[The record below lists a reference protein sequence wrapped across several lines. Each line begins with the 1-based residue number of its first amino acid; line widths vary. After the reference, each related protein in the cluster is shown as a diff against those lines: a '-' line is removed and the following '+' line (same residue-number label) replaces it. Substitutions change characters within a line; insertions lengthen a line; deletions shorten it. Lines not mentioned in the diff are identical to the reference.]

1 MYKYLVILILIFIAL
16 FVYMNINYKKENF
29 DDRKQKNNSFYMKMK
44 GTRDSRVVS

>member
-29 DDRKQKNNSFYMKMK
+29 DDINPQKNSLYMKMK
-44 GTRDSRVVS
+44 GTRDSRVVN